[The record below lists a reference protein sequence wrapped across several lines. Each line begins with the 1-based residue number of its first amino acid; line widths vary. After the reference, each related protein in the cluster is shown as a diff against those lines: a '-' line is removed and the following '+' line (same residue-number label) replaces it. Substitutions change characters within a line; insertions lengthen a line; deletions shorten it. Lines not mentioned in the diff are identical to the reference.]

1 MKNLILG
8 REEIIIGDGSI
19 KYLSRFK
26 DLKVFIVT
34 GGSSMFN
41 NGAIYEIQSIL
52 EDGGCSYYV
61 HSGIKS
67 DPTMEDVLRGLEKMK
82 EFHPDVLVAV
92 GGGSPMDAA
101 KVMALLFEYPDID
114 LKQISSI
121 ELPKKREKLKMIF
134 IPSTSGTASEV
145 TRAAVLTF
153 KEKNRKIGLK
163 TDAFIP
169 DVAILDVNLTL
180 SMPKHI
186 VAETGMDALTHA
198 VECYINNDLDP
209 FTEVISKGAV
219 EGIFK
224 NLTESYKVGSKESRE
239 NMHYYQCMAGL
250 AFVNVGLGMAHG
262 ISHAIGA
269 AFNLS
274 HGLINAI
281 ALPYVLKFNS
291 RDKIVNDK
299 LNKLAQAIM
308 KKDFIKEVVNL
319 NRELNIPKS
328 FKEAGI
334 IEEDFNSKLQV
345 LINNS
350 MEGSTKANPIKPT
363 KEEMN
368 QILNNIFNGQ
378 L

>member
-8 REEIIIGDGSI
+8 GEEIIIGDGSI

-26 DLKVFIVT
+26 NLKVFIVT

-41 NGAIYEIQSIL
+41 NGAICKIQSIL
-52 EDGGCSYYV
+52 EDNNCSCYV
-61 HSGIKS
+61 HSGVKS
-67 DPTMEDVLRGLEKMK
+67 DPNLEDVLIGLERMK
-82 EFHPDVLVAV
+82 EFHPEILIAV
-92 GGGSPMDAA
+92 GGGSAMDAA

-114 LKQISSI
+114 LMQISSI
-121 ELPKKREKLKMIF
+121 KLPEKRKKLKMIF

-145 TRAAVLTF
+145 TKAAVLTF

-163 TDAFIP
+163 TNAFIP
-169 DVAILDVNLTL
+169 DVAILDGNLTL

-198 VECYINNDLDP
+198 VECYINKGLDP

-224 NLTESYKVGSKESRE
+224 NLLESYEVGSKESRE

-250 AFVNVGLGMAHG
+250 AFANVGLGMAHG

-269 AFNLS
+269 EFNLS

-299 LNKLAQAIM
+299 LNKLAQIIM
-308 KKDFIKEVVNL
+308 KKDFIEEVVRL
-319 NRELNIPKS
+319 NEKLSIPKS

-334 IEEDFNSKLQV
+334 TEEDFNSKLQILV
-345 LINNS
+345 DNS
-350 MEGSTKANPIKPT
+350 MEGSTKVNPVKPT
-363 KEEMN
+363 KEEMY
-368 QILNNIFNGQ
+368 QILSNVFNGE